1 MMQLF
6 KYLADMWPLVFG
18 LIVPPPVQTT
28 YIQYINAGQ
37 NGMPATMTGWDVDT
51 RTFEDVS
58 AGQTGLGFG
67 LAVCQGVA
75 DNGCRL
81 GLVSGRN
88 FVGISRADPTLA
100 NVQQSANVTVDHYAN
115 GESVPVHVRGD
126 MWVVVEN
133 AVVADQAVTV
143 DAVTGQ
149 LGKTGGTA
157 LSNARWMSSAQA
169 GGLAV
174 VRLGFIAGL

>member
-1 MMQLF
+1 MQIL
-6 KYLADMWPLVFG
+6 KHMADWWPLVYG

-28 YIQYINAGQ
+28 YTQYINAGQ

-51 RTFEDVS
+51 RTFEDIS
-58 AGQTGLGFG
+58 GGQTGLGFG
-67 LAVCQGVA
+67 LAVCQGA
-75 DNGCRL
+75 NDNGCRL

-88 FVGISRADPTLA
+88 FVGISRADHTLA
-100 NVQQSANVTVDHYAN
+100 NVQQSANVAVDKYAN
-115 GESVPVHVRGD
+115 GENVPVHVRGD

-133 AVVADQAVTV
+133 NVTADSTVLV

-149 LGKTGGTA
+149 LGKTGGT
-157 LSNARWMSSAQA
+157 LLQNARWMTTATA

-174 VRLGFIAGL
+174 VRLGFVAGL